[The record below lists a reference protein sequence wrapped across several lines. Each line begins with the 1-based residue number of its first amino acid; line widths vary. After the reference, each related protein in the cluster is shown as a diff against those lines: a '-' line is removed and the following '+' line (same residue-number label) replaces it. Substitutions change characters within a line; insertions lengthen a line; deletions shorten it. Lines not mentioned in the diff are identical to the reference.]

1 MNIPIITVIIPVYNE
16 EKYIDRFMNSLQSQT
31 HKRLQI
37 ILIDGGSTDGSGALC
52 DKWAS
57 RWNMG
62 PDSNM
67 GIVEVI
73 HTSNKGVS
81 ASRNMGLS
89 HASGDYI
96 FFLDGD
102 DWLEPDTLKRL
113 YELMNQTGADLTCC
127 GFVSRYPDGTAV
139 SDTEADGGSLSGGE
153 SVSGVVSGDTPA
165 VTEEHVSMS
174 SREFMEKRLLHGDAH
189 VWGKLFKRELIGDQK
204 FRRELTIGEDMVFLL
219 EYVRKCNTI
228 VHMFYRGYDY
238 YRNPHGAMERAFT
251 DSAMDQVKCWDE
263 VRLLLAHTDESL
275 ADGADLRANMLIAV
289 MLTASRMALLD
300 KDVLKEEK
308 YTEFI
313 RVLRGKIK
321 EYKNRQAMKALDH
334 GYRLKVRLFRMAPG
348 LYMSLYH
355 KHKAGK

>member
-16 EKYIDRFMNSLQSQT
+16 ENFIDRCMNSLQSQT

-37 ILIDGGSTDGSGALC
+37 ILVDGGSTDGSGALC

-102 DWLEPDTLKRL
+102 DWLEPDVLSRL
-113 YELMNQTGADLTCC
+113 YTMIRETKADMACC
-127 GFVSRYPDGTAV
+127 GFISRYPEGEAGPDA
-139 SDTEADGGSLSGGE
+139 SDNPASSRDE
-153 SVSGVVSGDTPA
+153 SP
-165 VTEEHVSMS
+165 VTMS
-174 SREFMEKRLLHGDAH
+174 SREFIENRLLRGDAH
-189 VWGKLFKRELIGDQK
+189 VWGKLFSRELIGEQK
-204 FRRELTIGEDMVFLL
+204 FRRDLTIGEDMVFLM
-219 EYVRKCNTI
+219 EYVRKIGVAAYTD
-228 VHMFYRGYDY
+228 YAGYDY
-238 YRNPHGAMERAFT
+238 YRNPQGAMQRPFT

-263 VRLLLAHTDESL
+263 IRLLLAHEDEAL
-275 ADGADLRANMLIAV
+275 ADGAALRSNMLIAI

-300 KDVLKEEK
+300 RETLKDEK
-308 YTEFI
+308 YKGYI
-313 RVLRGKIK
+313 RVLRSKIR
-321 EYKNRQAMKALDH
+321 EYRNRQAMKALDH
-334 GYRLKVRLFRMAPG
+334 GYRLKVRLFKAAPG

-355 KHKAGK
+355 KHKSKDRT

>member
-1 MNIPIITVIIPVYNE
+1 MNTPIITVIVPVYNE
-16 EKYIDRFMNSLQSQT
+16 EDYIDRFMDSLQSQT
-31 HKRLQI
+31 YKRLQI
-37 ILIDGGSTDGSGALC
+37 ILVDGGSTDRSGELC
-52 DKWAS
+52 DRWAS

-62 PDSNM
+62 PGSNM

-89 HASGDYI
+89 HASGDYV

-102 DWLEPDTLKRL
+102 DWLESDTLTRL
-113 YELMNQTGADLTCC
+113 CDLMISEKADLTGC
-127 GFVSRYPDGTAV
+127 GFVSRYPEGMQAEEQAPGPMSAGTDSAV
-139 SDTEADGGSLSGGE
+139 MT
-153 SVSGVVSGDTPA
+153 
-165 VTEEHVSMS
+165 
-174 SREFMEKRLLHGDAH
+174 SREFMAGRLLHEDSH
-189 VWGKLFKRELIGDQK
+189 VWGKLFIRELIGDQK

-228 VHMFYRGYDY
+228 VHTSYRGYDY
-238 YRNPHGAMERAFT
+238 YRNPHGAMERPFT

-263 VRLLLAHTDESL
+263 VRLLLAHEDEAL

-300 KDVLKEEK
+300 KDVLREDK
-308 YTEFI
+308 YRDYV
-313 RVLRGKIK
+313 RVLRGKIR
-321 EYKNRQAMKALDH
+321 EYKNRQAMKALDR
-334 GYRLKVRLFRMAPG
+334 GYRLKVRLFRAAPG

-355 KHKAGK
+355 KHKARK

>member
-1 MNIPIITVIIPVYNE
+1 MNIPIITVIIPVFNE
-16 EKYIDRFMNSLQSQT
+16 ENYIERFMNSLQSQT

-37 ILIDGGSTDGSGALC
+37 ILVDGGSTDGSGALC

-102 DWLEPDTLKRL
+102 DWLEPDTLTRL
-113 YELMNQTGADLTCC
+113 YDLMKQAGADLTCC
-127 GFVSRYPDGTAV
+127 GYVSRYPDGTAI
-139 SDTEADGGSLSGGE
+139 SDTAGAAASDTVDGT
-153 SVSGVVSGDTPA
+153 D
-165 VTEEHVSMS
+165 EHIYMT
-174 SREFMEKRLLHGDAH
+174 SREFIENRLLHGDSH
-189 VWGKLFKRELIGDQK
+189 VWGKLFKRELIGGQK

-228 VHMFYRGYDY
+228 VHDQYQGYDY
-238 YRNPHGAMERAFT
+238 YRNPHGAMEKPFT

-263 VRLLLAHTDESL
+263 VRLLLAHEDEAI
-275 ADGADLRANMLIAV
+275 ADGADLRANMLISV
-289 MLTASRMALLD
+289 MLTASRMALLG
-300 KDVLKEEK
+300 KDELKEEK
-308 YTEFI
+308 YSEYI

-334 GYRLKVRLFRMAPG
+334 GYRLKVRLFRMLPG

-355 KHKAGK
+355 KHKARK